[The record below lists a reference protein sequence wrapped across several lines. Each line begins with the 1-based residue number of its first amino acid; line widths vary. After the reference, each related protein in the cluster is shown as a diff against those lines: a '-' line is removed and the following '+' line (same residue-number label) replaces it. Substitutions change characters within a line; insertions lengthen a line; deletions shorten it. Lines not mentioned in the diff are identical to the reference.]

1 MTSVR
6 ELTILKQLNDL
17 SKEALQNVKPLDRP
31 IENPVNKL
39 ITRVQT
45 RNEIIG
51 YDPEVLLL
59 RIPPQ
64 VPNNQDENFLEVGI
78 NRGQRSR
85 RLIRYTKRILNSGL
99 PFQKYPNE
107 TNEDFYNRLQ
117 QIYNNLPQQASID
130 EQRQRGD
137 IIKLKTHLSEIMNTE
152 DIERVINSDIIRNH
166 PENIL
171 IVNNTWN
178 SFLSQLKKR
187 FETVDVDGFVNFL
200 ESYIDAYNKNKGIE
214 TPINVINVQIPEE
227 EKDEIVYVED
237 GNQFIFKQIEK
248 RGGVEFSVKLTDN
261 TGVEHQSKYLSTRNT
276 VNSVNYRNL
285 FATTPQIMAFYGNG
299 NKAHVIQKTLELFN
313 TGHPANIG
321 DPLTPADLPAPVGGI
336 GLSKSK
342 RKSLHHK
349 ILLGEIKA
357 GNNNIRLRKKS
368 HHK

>member
-39 ITRVQT
+39 ITRLQT

-59 RIPPQ
+59 KAPPE
-64 VPNNQDENFLEVGI
+64 VPDARNENFLEVGI
-78 NRGQRSR
+78 TPRQRSR

-130 EQRQRGD
+130 EQRVRGD
-137 IIKLKTHLSEIMNTE
+137 LIKLKNHLSEIMNTE
-152 DIERVINSDIIRNH
+152 DIERVVNTDIIRNH

-187 FETVDVDGFVNFL
+187 FETVDVDGFLNFL

-214 TPINVINVQIPEE
+214 TPIVNVQIPDEE
-227 EKDEIVYVED
+227 TKDEIVYVED

-248 RGGVEFSVKLTDN
+248 RGNVEFSVQLTDN

-276 VNSVNYRNL
+276 INSVNYRTL
-285 FATTPQIMAFYGNG
+285 FAPTPQIMAFYGNG

-313 TGHPANIG
+313 TGHPATIVN
-321 DPLTPADLPAPVGGI
+321 PLTPVDLPAPIGGI
-336 GLSKSK
+336 GLSKSAK
-342 RKSLHHK
+342 KNLHHK